1 MYFAISTHAI
11 LFIGYS
17 KMFCLRDLRPSEIL
31 TYFLLGVK
39 AEKLQHLFC
48 RKLHTCSVLKSM
60 VGVFHRNK
68 FDKIIISEMLYSLE
82 RNYFIL
88 CTL

>member
-1 MYFAISTHAI
+1 
-11 LFIGYS
+11 
-17 KMFCLRDLRPSEIL
+17 
-31 TYFLLGVK
+31 
-39 AEKLQHLFC
+39 
-48 RKLHTCSVLKSM
+48 M

-68 FDKIIISEMLYSLE
+68 FDKIIISKMLYSLE